1 MQILTLFLK
10 KLENFPVWFCLTV
23 SSVYIQESP
32 SLRLNSTDHQ
42 HGPLK
47 HRSLSII
54 PLHHGL
60 KNVPSSI
67 VWGLIQPELKISI
80 LHLCWFPY
88 FSLVQI
94 GVMAL
99 TDLFSVQHYF
109 CSYSTVLLL
118 QLFHYYSIFL
128 RNIKMYVLKY
138 LNAMRKS
145 NTFSKKY

>member
-1 MQILTLFLK
+1 MFWVTWCVGWCMHILTLFLK
-10 KLENFPVWFCLTV
+10 KLENFPVWFYLTV

-67 VWGLIQPELKISI
+67 VWGLIQPELKINT

-88 FSLVQI
+88 FSLIQI

-99 TDLFSVQHYF
+99 TDLFSVQHY
-109 CSYSTVLLL
+109 
-118 QLFHYYSIFL
+118 YYSIFL

-145 NTFSKKY
+145 KTFSKKY